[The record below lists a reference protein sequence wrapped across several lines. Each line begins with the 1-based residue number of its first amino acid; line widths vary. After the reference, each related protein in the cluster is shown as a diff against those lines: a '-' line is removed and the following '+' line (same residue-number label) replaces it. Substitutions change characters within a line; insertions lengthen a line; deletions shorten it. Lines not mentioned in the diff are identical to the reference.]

1 MALLRRAV
9 PLLLVAALALAAK
22 AGVVAPAYAPVYA
35 PPAAA
40 WSAPLGAAFGDASV
54 AALLPSGIGAPSLT
68 SPEGLRATAP
78 LVRSMQKAL
87 GVSPQVFAAMRPEER
102 KAAIELAVEDARD
115 HARGQVY
122 QLVEEARAAAAAPM
136 DKAGRANLYQA
147 TAKLMEVRRFYGPW
161 LDEDAAKAL
170 ETSWSATSAK
180 AWEVRTSL
188 LESGMPGEAPEAKA
202 QAAAHARAP
211 YVLRPT
217 GNAEKLRADMEN
229 NKSGWGQ
236 SDLDALYT
244 GYGFVLRQGNK
255 HRFYSH
261 PYFPQLHDSVSR
273 QNDLPPGYAASALKN
288 IAELERLTAAQHA
301 AASAA
306 PVLGPP
312 ATLSL
317 EDLSVLLSR
326 PKEKKGR
333 PAAVERE
340 RPVRPAKAPV
350 VARQEQTALPFDEPK
365 PAPAKTAPVLQP
377 ATERPAELKPEPPP
391 AETSPERPSGLS
403 RFLDRV
409 KAAWPGNGRKS

>member
-1 MALLRRAV
+1 MVHFRRAV

-22 AGVVAPAYAPVYA
+22 AGVVAPAFAPVYA

-40 WSAPLGAAFGDASV
+40 WGAPLGAAFGDASI
-54 AALLPSGIGAPSLT
+54 ASLLPSGIGAPSLT

-78 LVRSMQKAL
+78 LVLSMQKAL
-87 GVSPQVFAAMRPEER
+87 GVSPQVFAAMPPAER
-102 KAAIELAVEDARD
+102 KATIELAVEDARD

-136 DKAGRANLYQA
+136 NKEGRAALYQV
-147 TAKLMEVRRFYGPW
+147 TAKLMEVRQFYGPW
-161 LDEDAAKAL
+161 LDEDATKAL
-170 ETSWSATSAK
+170 ETGYKATSAK

-188 LESGMPGEAPEAKA
+188 LERDLPDEAPGVKA
-202 QAAAHARAP
+202 QAAAPARAP

-236 SDLDALYT
+236 SDIDALYT

-273 QNDLPPGYAASALKN
+273 QNDLPPGYASSALKN

-301 AASAA
+301 AAAVA

-317 EDLSVLLSR
+317 DDLSVLLSQ

-333 PAAVERE
+333 PVAVEQE
-340 RPVRPAKAPV
+340 RPVRPPKAAV
-350 VARQEQTALPFDEPK
+350 VRQEQTSLPFEDPK
-365 PAPAKTAPVLQP
+365 PVPAKTVPVLQP
-377 ATERPAELKPEPPP
+377 ATERAVELRPEPPP
-391 AETSPERPSGLS
+391 VKTAPEAPSGLS

-409 KAAWPGNGRKS
+409 KAAWPGKGKGS